1 MEAQTIEGAGDVTAL
16 RKQVIVPAPMRYR
29 LADEFLANTKN
40 PPYEGE
46 IAYGHGFEH
55 CWNGDPTQPNAISRL
70 RYHEMFLPRI
80 VERIR
85 KSAPPGADLTSWK
98 Y

>member
-1 MEAQTIEGAGDVTAL
+1 VHLGE
-16 RKQVIVPAPMRYR
+16 
-29 LADEFLANTKN
+29 EFLANTKN

-46 IAYGHGFEH
+46 IAYGPGFEH
-55 CWNGDPTQPNAISRL
+55 CWNGDPNQPNAISRL
-70 RYHEMFLPRI
+70 RYNEMFLPKI

-85 KSAPPGADLTSWK
+85 KTAPAGADLTSWK